1 MNISTLQAFDNV
13 NTAIEYAKMQYGAYP
28 ANNLRKPVLAVR
40 HNKQDIEKYLAEY
53 SEYEELS
60 KKIDKRQKAYN
71 QQCNEINALII
82 EFIIVESGLDKIPEQ
97 YRDKVY
103 SKAYE
108 NGHGCGFYE
117 IYLELCSL
125 VSIFS

>member
-1 MNISTLQAFDNV
+1 
-13 NTAIEYAKMQYGAYP
+13 
-28 ANNLRKPVLAVR
+28 
-40 HNKQDIEKYLAEY
+40 
-53 SEYEELS
+53 LS
-60 KKIDKRQKAYN
+60 KKIDKRQKSYN
-71 QQCNEINALII
+71 QQCNEINALIT

-108 NGHGCGFYE
+108 NGNRSGFYE